1 MDWLGRSMQCNFVT
15 EITVKSCVD
24 AQFSNKN
31 YKEQTVNIPPNVVIE
46 AYTFKYPK
54 AASRNERYTN
64 WYSMHVDCPFTKSDI
79 CLPSLSLYLGAYV
92 SESLHLSIVVDAYGH
107 IQTNERL
114 TDWTCTFM
122 HFMCGKPF
130 FSWFTIISNARAH
143 FALHLR
149 KYARGNIETK
159 QFSSPCHLPTIVC
172 ITNEMNNDEWNRYMF
187 TTQGF

>member
-1 MDWLGRSMQCNFVT
+1 MLWSKRIPSSIQKQPAGMKGTQIDIQCTSIVHL
-15 EITVKSCVD
+15 
-24 AQFSNKN
+24 
-31 YKEQTVNIPPNVVIE
+31 PNQI
-46 AYTFKYPK
+46 
-54 AASRNERYTN
+54 
-64 WYSMHVDCPFTKSDI
+64 
-79 CLPSLSLYLGAYV
+79 YV
-92 SESLHLSIVVDAYGH
+92 SLPCLSISVRMWVNPCIYQLLLMH
-107 IQTNERL
+107 TVISKRTNERL

-159 QFSSPCHLPTIVC
+159 QFFSPCHLPTIVC